1 MRVPLV
7 DAIHVT
13 AMINRLKLF
22 LLCLLMVTCVTDYSV
37 VTNPDIIVTQGTT
50 DKDTSEVKD
59 TEVVVEYFV
68 QPDKPEN
75 LDVLFVIDTS
85 CSMSDNFENV
95 SAGLDILR
103 GDIEALTYDYQI
115 AMINSSLREVYFVG
129 PYDTNSTSIDIF
141 MAPYF
146 LARDMFEEPFATLYQ
161 FTTTPEGISFLRPNV
176 DKLYIFVSDEPE
188 QSVIPVSMFKD
199 WMDEYHSGVQHDIV
213 IIGINDSSPEDC
225 KQFFNL
231 GPDDENRFLTFAN
244 YYNKM
249 IIDIC
254 GDFQYALADSSFL
267 LTPITHKNL
276 TKQPIEDSI
285 VVYKDGEIQQ
295 DWYYLDSTNTVYFE
309 FDIEP
314 NSIIK
319 IGYNSYL

>member
-1 MRVPLV
+1 M
-7 DAIHVT
+7 T
-13 AMINRLKLF
+13 AMTNKIKIF
-22 LLCLLMVTCVTDYSV
+22 LLSLLMMTCVTDYSV
-37 VTNPDIIVTQGTT
+37 ITNPDIIV
-50 DKDTSEVKD
+50 KDTSGIADAREV
-59 TEVVVEYFV
+59 EVVVEHFV

-85 CSMSDNFENV
+85 CSMSDNFEDV

-103 GDIEALTYDYQI
+103 DDIEALTYDYQI
-115 AMINSSLREVYFVG
+115 AMINSSLKEAYFVG
-129 PYDTNSTSIDIF
+129 PFNTYSTSLDIF

-146 LARDMFEEPFATLYQ
+146 LGRDTYEEPFTSLYQ
-161 FTTTPEGISFLRPNV
+161 FTSTPEGSLFLRPNV

-188 QSVIPVSMFKD
+188 QSVIPVSMFKE
-199 WMDEYHSGVQHDIV
+199 WMDEYHAEVQHDIV
-213 IIGINDSSPEDC
+213 VIGISDNSPEDC

-231 GPDDENRFLTFAN
+231 DADDENRFLIFAN

-254 GDFQYALADSSFL
+254 GDFQLALADSSFL
-267 LTPITHKNL
+267 LTPITYKNL
-276 TKQPIEDSI
+276 GKQPIEDSI
-285 VVYKDGEIQQ
+285 VVYKDGVLQQ
-295 DWYYLDSTNTVYFE
+295 DWYYLSSTNTVYFE
-309 FDIEP
+309 FEIES

>member
-1 MRVPLV
+1 M
-7 DAIHVT
+7 
-13 AMINRLKLF
+13 
-22 LLCLLMVTCVTDYSV
+22 TCVTDYSV
-37 VTNPDIIVTQGTT
+37 ITTPDIII
-50 DKDTSEVKD
+50 KDTSETTDVREV
-59 TEVVVEYFV
+59 EVVVEHFV

-95 SAGLDILR
+95 SIGLDILR
-103 GDIEALTYDYQI
+103 DDIETLTYDYQI
-115 AMINSSLREVYFVG
+115 AMINSSLRETYFVG
-129 PYDTNSTSIDIF
+129 PFNTYSNPIDIF

-146 LARDMFEEPFATLYQ
+146 LARDSFEEPFTSLYQ
-161 FTTTPEGISFLRPNV
+161 FTTTPEGSLFLRPNV

-188 QSVIPVSMFKD
+188 QSVIPVSMFKE
-199 WMDEYHSGVQHDIV
+199 WMDEYHSEVQHDIV
-213 IIGINDSSPEDC
+213 VIGINDNSPEDC
-225 KQFFNL
+225 KQYFNL
-231 GPDDENRFLTFAN
+231 GENDENRFLIFAN

-254 GDFQYALADSSFL
+254 GDFQLALADSSFL
-267 LTPITHKNL
+267 LTPITYKNL

-285 VVYKDGEIQQ
+285 VVYKDGVIQQ
-295 DWYYLDSTNTVYFE
+295 DWYYLLNTNTVYFE
-309 FDIEP
+309 FEIEA

>member
-1 MRVPLV
+1 M
-7 DAIHVT
+7 T
-13 AMINRLKLF
+13 AMTNKIKLF
-22 LLCLLMVTCVTDYSV
+22 LLSLFMMTCVTDYSV
-37 VTNPDIIVTQGTT
+37 ITNPDIII
-50 DKDTSEVKD
+50 KDTSEVIPPPEV
-59 TEVVVEYFV
+59 EVVVEHFV

-95 SAGLDILR
+95 SIGLDILR
-103 GDIEALTYDYQI
+103 DDIEALTYDYQI
-115 AMINSSLREVYFVG
+115 GMINSSLRETYFVG
-129 PYDTNSTSIDIF
+129 PFNTYTNSIDIF

-146 LARDMFEEPFATLYQ
+146 LARDTFEEPFTFLYQ
-161 FTTTPEGISFLRPNV
+161 FTTTPEGELFLRPSV

-188 QSVIPVSMFKD
+188 QSVIPVTMFKE
-199 WMDEYHSGVQHDIV
+199 WMDEYHSEVQHDIV
-213 IIGINDSSPEDC
+213 VIGINDNSPEDC
-225 KQFFNL
+225 KQFYFL
-231 GPDDENRFLTFAN
+231 DEDDENRFLVFAN

-254 GDFQYALADSSFL
+254 GDFQLALADSSFL

-276 TKQPIEDSI
+276 SKDPIEDSI
-285 VVYKDGEIQQ
+285 VVYKDGVLQQ
-295 DWYYLDSTNTVYFE
+295 DWYYLSNTNTVYFE
-309 FDIEP
+309 FEIEP

>member
-1 MRVPLV
+1 
-7 DAIHVT
+7 
-13 AMINRLKLF
+13 
-22 LLCLLMVTCVTDYSV
+22 MVTCATDYSV
-37 VTNPDIIVTQGTT
+37 VTTPDIIINQETL
-50 DKDTSEVKD
+50 DRDTSEIRD

-103 GDIEALTYDYQI
+103 GDIETLTYDYQI
-115 AMINSSLREVYFVG
+115 AMINSSLKELYFVG
-129 PYDTNSTSIDIF
+129 PYDTNSSSIDIF

-146 LARDMFEEPFATLYQ
+146 LQRDAFEEPFTSLYQ
-161 FTTTPEGISFLRPNV
+161 FTSTPEGISFLRPNV
-176 DKLYIFVSDEPE
+176 DKMYIFISDEPE

-199 WMDEYHSGVQHDIV
+199 WMDEYHSGVQHDII
-213 IIGINDSSPEDC
+213 IIGINDSSPVDC
-225 KQFFNL
+225 RQYYNL
-231 GPDDENRFLTFAN
+231 DPDDENRFLTFAN

-267 LTPITHKNL
+267 LAPITYKNL

-285 VVYKDGEIQQ
+285 VVYKDGELQQ

-309 FDIEP
+309 FEVEP

>member
-225 KQFFNL
+225 KQFFN
-231 GPDDENRFLTFAN
+231 FL
-244 YYNKM
+244 
-249 IIDIC
+249 
-254 GDFQYALADSSFL
+254 
-267 LTPITHKNL
+267 KNQCSQML
-276 TKQPIEDSI
+276 I
-285 VVYKDGEIQQ
+285 
-295 DWYYLDSTNTVYFE
+295 F
-309 FDIEP
+309 
-314 NSIIK
+314 
-319 IGYNSYL
+319 